1 MILAD
6 WQLRNA
12 VETERLKIE
21 PFDMNQIQPASI
33 DLRLDR
39 HFTWHLRRATSLI
52 DPAEEIGSYV
62 EDRLPTGDRYLLGP
76 GEFVLASTIECVT
89 IPPNLCGMIKD
100 KSSLARL
107 GLGMLPAGFID
118 PGFSGHITLE
128 IVNHAPRPFV
138 LYPGM
143 RIAQLVM
150 FEMSS
155 MPEELYGATGRS
167 SRYQDQPR
175 GPVTA
180 RTHIGWNVG
189 TVPE

>member
-6 WQLRNA
+6 WQLRA
-12 VETERLKIE
+12 AIAADRLKIT
-21 PFDMNQIQPASI
+21 PFDMDQVQPASI

-39 HFTWHLRRATSLI
+39 HFTWHGHIGRLI
-52 DPAEEIGSYV
+52 DPSTPVDSYSSERLGSNTQYV
-62 EDRLPTGDRYLLGP
+62 LGP
-76 GEFVLASTIECVT
+76 GQFVLASTIECVT

-138 LYPGM
+138 LHPGM

-150 FEMSS
+150 FEMSA
-155 MPEELYGATGRS
+155 MPEDAYGAQGRS

-189 TVPE
+189 EVPE